1 MSPQKL
7 PAFPSCGIFYLC
19 CKTCY
24 HWNRNLQVHKAE
36 KQFECPVC
44 PMTFRHKNSLV
55 RHLCQ
60 HTGERPYRCQC
71 CDSAF
76 ISMHRLKDHMKKQ
89 HPETLSDMSSFSKP
103 ISEESSSAPKRHAVV
118 ETSPRPQKATV
129 QPQTRIPSEKH
140 VKPFQNQSKPQ
151 EITSSVS
158 NSALVAS
165 PLITTTT
172 VTG

>member
-1 MSPQKL
+1 M
-7 PAFPSCGIFYLC
+7 
-19 CKTCY
+19 
-24 HWNRNLQVHKAE
+24 HKAE

-89 HPETLSDMSSFSKP
+89 HPETISDMSSFSKP
-103 ISEESSSAPKRHAVV
+103 ILEESSSSVSKRPIIA
-118 ETSPRPQKATV
+118 ESSPRPQKVTV
-129 QPQTRIPSEKH
+129 QPQTRIPSDKK
-140 VKPFQNQSKPQ
+140 VKCLQNQSKPQ
-151 EITSSVS
+151 EISSSVS
-158 NSALVAS
+158 SSALVAS